1 MKRGVKCTIV
11 RMLPYVCAKSTIV
24 ILCAKSTI
32 VSLCAKST
40 IVSLCVIN
48 VPLLPMPNVPLLPY
62 VLNVP
67 LLPYVCATGTLAATD
82 CT

>member
-11 RMLPYVCAKSTIV
+11 RMLPYVCAKSTVV

-32 VSLCAKST
+32 VSLC
-40 IVSLCVIN
+40 VLN
-48 VPLLPMPNVPLLPY
+48 VPLLPMPVLNVPLLPY

-67 LLPYVCATGTLAATD
+67 LLPYVCATGTLVATD

>member
-32 VSLCAKST
+32 VSLC
-40 IVSLCVIN
+40 VLN
-48 VPLLPMPNVPLLPY
+48 VPLLPMPVLNVPLLPY

-67 LLPYVCATGTLAATD
+67 LLPYVCATGTLVATD

>member
-11 RMLPYVCAKSTIV
+11 RMVPYVCAKSTIV

-32 VSLCAKST
+32 VSLC
-40 IVSLCVIN
+40 VIN
-48 VPLLPMPNVPLLPY
+48 VPLLPMPVLNVPLLPY

-67 LLPYVCATGTLAATD
+67 LLPYVCATGTLVATD